1 MRALYFEQFGG
12 VEVLQVGEQPTPEPG
27 PGEALVRVSVAGLN
41 YVDTLLFQGIFDP
54 NLPLPHINGIECV
67 GTVEAVGPGDDET
80 LVGRLVAVNPFLS
93 PGRIIGEHTK
103 GAHADFLV
111 APAANC
117 VPVPEGLGDEEATAA
132 IVSIGSPYD
141 AIIRDGQLK
150 PGETLLVWAAGSGT
164 GVGAVQVGRLVG
176 ARVLATAGSP
186 EKMERARSLGAEVV
200 INHHEDDV
208 VSKVQE
214 ATGGRGADVI
224 FESTG
229 AETLPKSVA
238 AAAEDAR
245 ILIYGVV
252 TGYQGK
258 LELGR
263 VIMRRLKLIG
273 SFYGPSP
280 AQFRQV
286 LELVAKGKLEPVI
299 ADVVGLAEAPD
310 AYRRIEAGEIF
321 GKVLIRLEG

>member
-12 VEVLQVGEQPTPEPG
+12 LEVLQVGEQPTPEPG

-41 YVDTLLFQGIFDP
+41 YVDTLLFRGIFDP
-54 NLPLPHINGIECV
+54 GLPLPHINGVECV
-67 GTVEAVGPGDDET
+67 GTVEAVGPRGDEA
-80 LVGRLVAVNPFLS
+80 LVGRLVAVNPLLS
-93 PGRIIGEHTK
+93 AGRIIGEHAK
-103 GAHADFLV
+103 GGHAELLV

-208 VSKVQE
+208 VSKVLQ

-252 TGYQGK
+252 TGFQGN

-286 LELVAKGKLEPVI
+286 LELVAKGRLKPVI

-310 AYRRIEAGEIF
+310 AYRRIEAGKIF